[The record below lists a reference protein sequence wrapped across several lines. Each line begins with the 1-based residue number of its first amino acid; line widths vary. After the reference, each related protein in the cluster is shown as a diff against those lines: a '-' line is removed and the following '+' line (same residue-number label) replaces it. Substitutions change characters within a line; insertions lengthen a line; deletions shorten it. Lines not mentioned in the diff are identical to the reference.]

1 MNKQFKILFFVLCL
15 SFSSYSQQ
23 FLFKTT
29 GFTVMEKSNRGQWGN
44 WSKFIDSEMIIKV
57 DGINHRVVVYSE
69 VIQLFNIIKYNDKVS
84 NETDEV
90 ISLNCVDNEGVD
102 CNVAIFTRK
111 KQANRMQ
118 MYITYED
125 MIIAY
130 NIVLQKDISK

>member
-1 MNKQFKILFFVLCL
+1 MSKQIKILFFVLFI

-29 GFTVMEKSNRGQWGN
+29 GFTVMEKNNKGQWGD
-44 WSKFIDSEMIIKV
+44 WSKFIESEMMIKV

-69 VIQLFNIIKYNDKVS
+69 VIQLFNILKYNDKVS

-90 ISLNCVDNEGVD
+90 VSLNCVDNEGLD
-102 CNVAIFTRK
+102 CNVSIFTRK
-111 KQANRMQ
+111 KQGNRMQ
-118 MYITYED
+118 MYITYDD

-130 NIVLQKDISK
+130 NIVLQKDTKE